1 MNDTAESLLAR
12 AGVCRAL
19 ADGFF
24 YPDAGLAHR
33 VLERLDRARIFAR
46 AHTDLEFPEL
56 RILCQVWSALPD
68 EALPPAYSRLFIGQD
83 AVVLHE
89 TAYGDGGRVA
99 GKPAEL
105 ADISGFYLAF
115 GFDLKDG
122 ERELPDHLGT
132 ELEFLSLLL
141 IKQAYALAEGWV
153 DKCEIARDATQS
165 FLRDHLGRWIGA
177 VRDRVAEHGD
187 EPAYR
192 ALFETAATAVARE
205 CAAFGAAPTPLT
217 RTPADFMQ
225 AGEFVCPQAQA
236 AADGACACG
245 PPPA

>member
-1 MNDTAESLLAR
+1 MTDTAESLLAR
-12 AGVCRAL
+12 AGACRAL
-19 ADGFF
+19 ADGFL
-24 YPDAGLAHR
+24 YPAAGLKRR
-33 VLERLDRARIFAR
+33 VLERLGRTQTFAR
-46 AHTDLEFPEL
+46 EHVALDLPEL
-56 RILCQVWSALPD
+56 AALHRAWDALPED
-68 EALPPAYSRLFIGQD
+68 ALAPAYSRLFIGQD

-141 IKQAYALAEGWV
+141 LKQAYALEEGWT
-153 DKCEIARDATQS
+153 DKYEIARDAAQS

-177 VRDRVAEHGD
+177 VRDSVVERGD
-187 EPAYR
+187 EPAFR
-192 ALFETAATAVARE
+192 ALFEAATAVIARE
-205 CAAFGAAPTPLT
+205 CAALGAVPTPLS
-217 RTPADFMQ
+217 RAASDFMQ
-225 AGEFVCPQAQA
+225 AGEFVCPRAMA
-236 AADGACACG
+236 APGT
-245 PPPA
+245 P

>member
-1 MNDTAESLLAR
+1 MNDTVERLLAR

-24 YPDAGLAHR
+24 YPEAGLAER
-33 VLERLDRARIFAR
+33 VLERIDHARIFAR

-56 RILCQVWSALPD
+56 GVLRRAWSATSD
-68 EALPPAYSRLFIGQD
+68 EALAPAYSRLFIGQD

-141 IKQAYALAEGWV
+141 IKQAYALEEGWTE
-153 DKCEIARDATQS
+153 KYEIARDAARS

-177 VRDRVAEHGD
+177 VRDAVAARGD

-192 ALFETAATAVARE
+192 ALFEAAAAAIARE
-205 CAAFGAAPTPLT
+205 CAAFGAVPTPLT
-217 RTPADFMQ
+217 RAPADFMQ
-225 AGEFVCPQAQA
+225 ASEFVCPQARPSASDRQ
-236 AADGACACG
+236 
-245 PPPA
+245 PA

>member
-1 MNDTAESLLAR
+1 MNDTVESLLAR

-24 YPDAGLAHR
+24 YPDAGLPQR

-56 RILCQVWSALPD
+56 GALHRAWSATSD
-68 EALPPAYSRLFIGQD
+68 EALAPAYSRLFIGQD
-83 AVVLHE
+83 AIVLHE

-105 ADISGFYLAF
+105 ADLSGFYLAF

-141 IKQAYALAEGWV
+141 IKQAYALEQGWT
-153 DKCEIARDATQS
+153 DQYEIARDAARS
-165 FLRDHLGRWIGA
+165 FLRDHLGRWTGA
-177 VRDRVAEHGD
+177 VRDSVAERGD

-192 ALFETAATAVARE
+192 ALFEAAAAAVARE
-205 CAAFGAAPTPLT
+205 CAAFDAVPTPLT
-217 RTPADFMQ
+217 RAAADFMQ
-225 AGEFVCPQAQA
+225 ASEFVCPRAQA
-236 AADGACACG
+236 CADGASDSR
-245 PPPA
+245 PV

>member
-24 YPDAGLAHR
+24 YPDVGLPQR
-33 VLERLDRARIFAR
+33 VLERLERARIFAR

-56 RILCQVWSALPD
+56 RLLRQVWSALAD
-68 EALPPAYSRLFIGQD
+68 ESLAPAYSRLFIGQD

-115 GFDLKDG
+115 GFDLKAG

-141 IKQAYALAEGWV
+141 VKQAYALEQGWS
-153 DKCEIARDATQS
+153 DKYEIARDATQS

-177 VRDRVAEHGD
+177 VRDSVAARGD
-187 EPAYR
+187 EPGYR
-192 ALFETAATAVARE
+192 ALFEAAAGAVARE
-205 CAAFGAAPTPLT
+205 CAAFGAVPTPLT
-217 RTPADFMQ
+217 RATSDFMQ
-225 AGEFVCPQAQA
+225 AGEFVCPQVQA
-236 AADGACACG
+236 AADDASD
-245 PPPA
+245 PRPT